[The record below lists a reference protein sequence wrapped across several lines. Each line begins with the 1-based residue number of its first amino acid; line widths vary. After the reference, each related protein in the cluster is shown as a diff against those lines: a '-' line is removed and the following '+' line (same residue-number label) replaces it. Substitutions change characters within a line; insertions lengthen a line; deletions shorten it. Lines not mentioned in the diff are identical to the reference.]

1 MKGLNYPIG
10 MQSFSEIRSNGYV
23 YIDKTEY
30 IFKLLDNGKYKFL
43 SRPRRFGKSLFIS
56 TLEAFFKGKKSL
68 FEGLAIDRLLP
79 GPWPVHPVI
88 HLDFSGE
95 DYNSIDVLEMKI
107 NSFLLR
113 YERMYGLQSENITLS
128 ERFRNVVRTLHENT
142 GMQVVILID
151 EYDTPITSTI
161 DRPRLQARLS
171 ATLYGFYSSLKSL
184 DNHLKF
190 CMLTGVTKYGH
201 LSVFS
206 GLNNLL
212 DISLQNDF
220 AGICG
225 ITEDELHSSLDE
237 GIKSYARAES
247 LSESEA
253 LAEFKANYDGYHF
266 SRSMLDVY
274 NPYSLMNALAS
285 MEISDYWYRSG
296 TPSILIHTLKQ
307 HTIDIQTLNSA
318 KASQEMLENISSF
331 NVNPIALFF
340 QTGYLTIK
348 DYDRHSRLFTLGY
361 PNREIESGLMDN
373 ILSSYCHMNDSRV
386 FVAELRSYLEKGNPE
401 AFINALQVFFANIP
415 YDLRKNIDRYENYYH
430 TIFYVL
436 TRLLGMDSEAEYHT
450 SEGSIDLVI
459 KTEKYIYIIEL
470 KINGNADDAMS
481 QIKERR
487 YELPFNQD
495 ARKLFTIGIGFAQ
508 STHTIDSYEIR

>member
-10 MQSFSEIRSNGYV
+10 MQSFREIRSNGYV

-56 TLEAFFKGKKSL
+56 TLEAFFKGEKSL

-79 GPWPVHPVI
+79 GSWPVHPVI

-161 DRPRLQARLS
+161 DRPELQARLS

-212 DISLQNDF
+212 DISLLNDF

-225 ITEDELHSSLDE
+225 ITEDELHSSLRE
-237 GIKSYARAES
+237 GIKSYAREES

-253 LAEFKANYDGYHF
+253 LAAFNF
-266 SRSMLDVY
+266 
-274 NPYSLMNALAS
+274 YS
-285 MEISDYWYRSG
+285 YPSG

-307 HTIDIQTLNSA
+307 HSIDIQNLNGA

-373 ILSSYCHMNDSRV
+373 ILNSYCHMNDSRV

>member
-10 MQSFSEIRSNGYV
+10 MQSFREIRSNGYV

-56 TLEAFFKGKKSL
+56 TLEAFFKGEKSL

-79 GPWPVHPVI
+79 GSWPVHPVI

-161 DRPRLQARLS
+161 DRPELQARLS

-212 DISLQNDF
+212 DISLLNDF

-225 ITEDELHSSLDE
+225 ITEDELHSSLRE
-237 GIKSYARAES
+237 GIKSYAREES

-274 NPYSLMNALAS
+274 NPYSLMNALVS
-285 MEISDYWYRSG
+285 MEISDYWY
-296 TPSILIHTLKQ
+296 
-307 HTIDIQTLNSA
+307 
-318 KASQEMLENISSF
+318 
-331 NVNPIALFF
+331 
-340 QTGYLTIK
+340 
-348 DYDRHSRLFTLGY
+348 
-361 PNREIESGLMDN
+361 REIESGLMDN
-373 ILSSYCHMNDSRV
+373 ILNSYCHMNDSRV